1 MTWDELVE
9 KIRKGQA
16 ESAAHLR
23 ALDKMVTAVGKDN
36 GDLNTHQVGTM
47 IALLTLAVSN
57 LHSTIEH
64 MSIGLDAVVEAM
76 RQATE
81 SQEAKRE

>member
-16 ESAAHLR
+16 ESSSHLR
-23 ALDKMVTAVGKDN
+23 ALENIVTTVGKDN
-36 GDLNTHQVGTM
+36 GDLSTHQVGIM
-47 IALLTLAVSN
+47 VALLTLAVSN

-64 MSIGLDAVVEAM
+64 MSIGLDAVVEAL
-76 RQATE
+76 REATD
-81 SQEAKRE
+81 APDKP